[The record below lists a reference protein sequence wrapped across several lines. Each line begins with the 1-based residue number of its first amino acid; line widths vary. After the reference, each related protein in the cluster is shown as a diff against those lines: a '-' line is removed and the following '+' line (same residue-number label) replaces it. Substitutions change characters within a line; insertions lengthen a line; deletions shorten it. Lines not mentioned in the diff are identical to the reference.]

1 LKIPVYDDS
10 IEGYNRYRI
19 TRFTAPIFFTETFK
33 TENKIPTGLY
43 DVPVIRQ
50 ITFQDPATYRIELII
65 SLHHNIIF
73 FLI

>member
-1 LKIPVYDDS
+1 MYES
-10 IEGYNRYRI
+10 YNRYRI
-19 TRFTAPIFFTETFK
+19 TRFTAPIFFTDEFK
-33 TENKIPTGLY
+33 RENNIPTDLY
-43 DVPVIRQ
+43 DVPVARQ